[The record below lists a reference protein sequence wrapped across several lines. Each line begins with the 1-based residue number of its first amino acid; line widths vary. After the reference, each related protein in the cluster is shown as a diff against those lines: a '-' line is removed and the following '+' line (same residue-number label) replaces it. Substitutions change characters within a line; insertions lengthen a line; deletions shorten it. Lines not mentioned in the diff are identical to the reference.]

1 MRKTKLTKTDKMHKN
16 SLKLKKYAKKVITI
30 LTISALIV
38 AGSLSDIKFS
48 KASEYLG
55 YSYFTDNGNRY
66 KVDYNCT
73 RLNSDNEAY
82 GVTINSINQV
92 DNDGNVLELSRD
104 RVLPTAIDLSQT
116 VHSDKFDCDCIIK
129 TIGGEEFDGDTS
141 DVGESF
147 LDIRALMDGNLD
159 ATLYAKDYEYYFDMK
174 LSDNI
179 EKINYKAISGV
190 GVNKVV
196 IPESCELIEK
206 EAFDS
211 ASTTAFITNPNTI
224 LEKDSLNYASTIIGY
239 NNSIVGT
246 STNKPSNFKSFEDYK
261 KDGGILPSDCKISDK
276 EPIKLNVSIKTDN
289 LHTGVSAKSYENPY
303 IYIIGNSTTIKGA
316 ATIDTETSHLNYN
329 YNFTGYYTADGV
341 KIFDEKGNFVTD
353 ISSLIDND
361 TIYAEFTPETYY
373 VRCYNYDNNNGKM
386 EYEYTYG
393 VDYIL
398 PIPTLTGY
406 TFINWTNDND
416 GNIINK
422 IVAGEYGNYNV
433 NGNWKANDYTVT
445 LNCDGGTVDNGEI
458 KHTYAADS
466 VTLPIPK
473 KAGYIFTGW
482 KDSKG
487 NTVTSIDKFLAEDV
501 VYTAQWE
508 SDTPVVSPTTEPT
521 IEPTKTP
528 DSSSS
533 SGSNGSS
540 SSSGSSSIV
549 TSTTTPTITPTSTV
563 VPTVAPTIIPTVAPT
578 QKPTAQPTKTP
589 ISGDMNG
596 DIITKPTVEPTKT
609 PASDD
614 MNGEVV
620 TTPTVEPTI
629 VPTTEPTA
637 EPTVKPIK
645 KPIKYSKN
653 SVLAKKK
660 TTIGGIAVTRKSV
673 AANKKSAKVK
683 FSWKKVKKADKYTAY
698 VKKGKKWKKI
708 KSSKK
713 NSFIITIKK
722 TSKYK
727 VIAQK
732 KVAARTKGKKK
743 YIYKNIKTLKRTVK
757 FK

>member
-16 SLKLKKYAKKVITI
+16 SLKLKKYAKKVITT

-38 AGSLSDIKFS
+38 AGSLSDAKFS
-48 KASEYLG
+48 KASVYLG

-104 RVLPTAIDLSQT
+104 RVLPTTIDLSQT

-239 NNSIVGT
+239 DNSIVGT

-289 LHTGVSAKSYENPY
+289 LHTGVSAKLYENPY

-341 KIFDEKGNFVTD
+341 KVFDEKGNFVTD

-398 PIPTLTGY
+398 PTPTLTGY

-458 KHTYAADS
+458 KHTYATDS

-549 TSTTTPTITPTSTV
+549 TSTTTPTVTPTSTV
-563 VPTVAPTIIPTVAPT
+563 VPTVAPT

-614 MNGEVV
+614 MNGEIITKPTAVPTEQPTITPTSEPNV
-620 TTPTVEPTI
+620 EPSTEPTVEPTKAP
-629 VPTTEPTA
+629 V
-637 EPTVKPIK
+637 K
-645 KPIKYSKN
+645 KPSKK
-653 SVLAKKK
+653 VKKK
-660 TTIGGIAVTRKSV
+660 KLT
-673 AANKKSAKVK
+673 
-683 FSWKKVKKADKYTAY
+683 WKKVKGAKRY
-698 VKKGKKWKKI
+698 VVYIKKGKKWKKI
-708 KSSKK
+708 KILKANKLSVKIKK
-713 NSFIITIKK
+713 NE
-722 TSKYK
+722 KYRI
-727 VIAQK
+727 IAQK
-732 KVAARTKGKKK
+732 KIVKKIKNKKK
-743 YIYKNIKTLKRTVK
+743 TTFKKIKVISKAVK